1 MQKKKKAM
9 DIIESNKRMK
19 ALGWQ
24 VLGKPTDQQD
34 STETL
39 CQGYQKLYFHLE
51 TLFNI
56 RTERIMGQLI
66 WSYTE
71 VNTVVVIDYL
81 STLWKGKKM
90 YV

>member
-1 MQKKKKAM
+1 MQKKKKKAM

-39 CQGYQKLYFHLE
+39 CQGY
-51 TLFNI
+51 
-56 RTERIMGQLI
+56 
-66 WSYTE
+66 
-71 VNTVVVIDYL
+71 
-81 STLWKGKKM
+81 
-90 YV
+90 

>member
-1 MQKKKKAM
+1 M

-24 VLGKPTDQQD
+24 VLGKPTDLHD

-39 CQGYQKLYFHLE
+39 FQGYQKLYFQLE

-56 RTERIMGQLI
+56 RTERMTGQLI
-66 WSYTE
+66 
-71 VNTVVVIDYL
+71 
-81 STLWKGKKM
+81 
-90 YV
+90 

>member
-1 MQKKKKAM
+1 M

-39 CQGYQKLYFHLE
+39 FQRKVYFQLE
-51 TLFNI
+51 TVSNI
-56 RTERIMGQLI
+56 KMERMTGQLI
-66 WSYTE
+66 
-71 VNTVVVIDYL
+71 
-81 STLWKGKKM
+81 
-90 YV
+90 

>member
-1 MQKKKKAM
+1 MQKKKKKAM

-39 CQGYQKLYFHLE
+39 FQRYQKLYFQLE
-51 TLFNI
+51 TVSNI
-56 RTERIMGQLI
+56 KMERMTGQLI
-66 WSYTE
+66 
-71 VNTVVVIDYL
+71 
-81 STLWKGKKM
+81 
-90 YV
+90 

>member
-1 MQKKKKAM
+1 MRKTQNAKEKKKAM

-39 CQGYQKLYFHLE
+39 CQGYQKLYFQLE

-56 RTERIMGQLI
+56 RMERITGQLI
-66 WSYTE
+66 
-71 VNTVVVIDYL
+71 
-81 STLWKGKKM
+81 
-90 YV
+90 

>member
-1 MQKKKKAM
+1 MQKKKKEKKAM

-39 CQGYQKLYFHLE
+39 FQRYQKLYFQLE
-51 TLFNI
+51 TVSNI
-56 RTERIMGQLI
+56 KMERMTGQLI
-66 WSYTE
+66 
-71 VNTVVVIDYL
+71 
-81 STLWKGKKM
+81 
-90 YV
+90 